1 MNFLGEPYF
10 LQFGVPLITVGLSI
24 FIKYVTRNDRHSGFR
39 KEDLAVGMDLAVT
52 ALLIFITF
60 STQLVRTTNSSLPV
74 SQITEQLSSVPWV
87 VMAFLVGIWG
97 ISTVVRKIGWE
108 SDDKLKW
115 GWGIA
120 LPDSF
125 GLFTLLFVVNWI
137 S

>member
-1 MNFLGEPYF
+1 MKFLEDPYF

-39 KEDLAVGMDLAVT
+39 KEDLAVGLDLAVT
-52 ALLIFITF
+52 ALLIFITA
-60 STQLVRTTNSSLPV
+60 STQLAKNAAQSN
-74 SQITEQLSSVPWV
+74 QITEQLASVPWIL
-87 VMAFLVGIWG
+87 MAFLVGIWG
-97 ISTVVRKIGWE
+97 ISTVVRKLGWE

-115 GWGIA
+115 GWGIVF
-120 LPDSF
+120 PGSF